1 MARDVFGL
9 PSVADAVLD
18 GCVGQLQTAWAHDAV
33 FLARKA
39 TIGRLKSDAFFRGV
53 PRERGGV
60 VRNEFARRQV
70 EQVFVGKYRALC
82 DRVREGEVLVSGAN
96 IVPFVALPAGRREPV
111 EVVKGKPV
119 SFAERSQ
126 NLAAL
131 KARLGAGKS

>member
-1 MARDVFGL
+1 MARDAFGL

-39 TIGRLKSDAFFRGV
+39 TIGRLKSDVFFRGV

-60 VRNEFARRQV
+60 VGNSFAQQQV
-70 EQVFVGKYRALC
+70 ERVFVGKYKALC

-96 IVPFVALPAGRREPV
+96 IVPFLALPEGRREPV

-119 SFAERSQ
+119 CFADRAK

-131 KARLGAGKS
+131 RARLGV